1 MKKPKKQKAR
11 NPFAI
16 ASMKRKGGK
25 MRSKKNKRRKNKEL
39 ELLKE
44 EMES

>member
-11 NPFAI
+11 NPFAVL
-16 ASMKRKGGK
+16 AKKRKGGK
-25 MRSKKNKRRKNKEL
+25 MRSKKEKRLKNKKI

-44 EMES
+44 EQES

>member
-1 MKKPKKQKAR
+1 MKKTKKKKAR
-11 NPFAI
+11 NPFAV

-25 MRSKKNKRRKNKEL
+25 MRSKKDKRSKNKEL

-44 EMES
+44 ALES